1 MWLYFGERVIWDWGW
16 ICYFLC
22 RDGKQI
28 DFLSINEKYNFEM
41 QQITN
46 LGNIKTIKQV
56 SPHYLLGLI
65 LSPYVQDCIDGKL
78 LLAWAIKMILHHITV
93 PYNV

>member
-1 MWLYFGERVIWDWGW
+1 MWLCFGKRTSLGLGLIR
-16 ICYFLC
+16 YFLC

-28 DFLSINEKYNFEM
+28 DFLGLNEKYNFEM

-46 LGNIKTIKQV
+46 LGNIKTVKQV
-56 SPHYLLGLI
+56 SPHYFCLLI
-65 LSPYVQDCIDGKL
+65 LSPYVQDCIYGRL
-78 LLAWAIKMILHHITV
+78 ILVWAIKMILYYITL